1 MPTLT
6 RWFLRSALVWLVISL
21 LMGVALAAPHGPAL
35 DALRPVSVHLFIV
48 GWVTQTIFGVAYW
61 MFPRFSADQP
71 RRSEPLALVTYAG
84 VNAGL
89 IARALAEPMAALR
102 PGAVWTG
109 LMVAAAL
116 LQWIA
121 ALAFAV
127 NTWARVKA
135 R

>member
-35 DALRPVSVHLFIV
+35 DALLPVSVHLFMV

-84 VNAGL
+84 VNVGL

-102 PGAVWTG
+102 PGAGWTG

>member
-1 MPTLT
+1 MPALT
-6 RWFLRSALVWLVISL
+6 RWFLRSALAWLVISL
-21 LMGVALAAPHGPAL
+21 LVGVALAAPHAPAL
-35 DALRPVSVHLFIV
+35 DALLPVSVHLFMV

-61 MFPRFSADQP
+61 MFPRFSAQQP

-89 IARALAEPMAALR
+89 IVRAVAEPMAALR
-102 PGAVWTG
+102 PGALWS
-109 LMVAAAL
+109 AL
-116 LQWIA
+116 LVVSAVLQWIA
-121 ALAFAV
+121 ALAFTV